1 MAHIHTGPVL
11 PTEQEAK
18 LAATARQV
26 LGRRDGEALQL
37 QVKPTGQETVALDL
51 PPVVT
56 RLILDALKETAA
68 GRAVALVPVEAEVTT
83 QQAADLLN
91 VSRPY
96 LIGLIDTGALPVRMV
111 GNQRRIPLQDLLDY
125 KADIYAK
132 RRETLR
138 ELVAYDQELGLE

>member
-1 MAHIHTGPVL
+1 MAHFHTGSIL

-18 LAATARQV
+18 LAANIRQA
-26 LGRRDGEALQL
+26 LARRDGEVLQL
-37 QVKPTGQETVALDL
+37 QVKATGQETVALDL

-68 GRAVALVPVEAEVTT
+68 GHAVALVPIEAEITT

-96 LIGLIDTGALPVRMV
+96 LIGLIDSGVLPVRRV

-132 RRETLR
+132 RGEALR
-138 ELVAYDQELGLE
+138 QLVAYDQELGLE